1 MTLGSADPP
10 MFNIPLTEEYLQ
22 VARVFGVKEIK
33 TLAMNGLK
41 ASFLL
46 DAEKQRLE
54 DEINSS
60 LT

>member
-1 MTLGSADPP
+1 
-10 MFNIPLTEEYLQ
+10 MFNIPLTEEYLL